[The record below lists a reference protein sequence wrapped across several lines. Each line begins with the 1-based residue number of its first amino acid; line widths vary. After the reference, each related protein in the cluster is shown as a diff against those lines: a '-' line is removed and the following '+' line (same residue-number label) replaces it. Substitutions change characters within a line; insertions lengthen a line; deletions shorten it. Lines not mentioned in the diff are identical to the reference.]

1 MKIFKLIYNELVKQ
15 FKKPSI
21 KIIYSLIL
29 VSAIVLPMVISKIP
43 QDKYM
48 NNALESNKFLLQ
60 QAKENTKFYED
71 DKSIKGKM
79 SYKYSLI
86 EEEYMKLFVD
96 NKIGLED
103 WREQQTENFKES
115 AYKLASIEFA
125 IAGYNQDVVMQ
136 NLIGTDP
143 NVVGSYYKMS
153 FDKKKEVQAQLIL
166 EKEKQ
171 KSIIENKDY
180 NSYTQEEITKKH
192 EYILQHKKTIKEYE
206 KLKVKSLQSK
216 DGKAKL
222 EKLKKESKDAEKSI
236 EEFNQDIKILQFR
249 LNNDINYD
257 LNNWKNNAIVTIQKE
272 IQDLRV
278 ELMSEKQYALTA
290 TQQGYYLT
298 YDEYVK
304 NYREQKEKRIET
316 IKRIWYGLENNISDL
331 NDVRDA
337 RSVVDGT
344 YEIYIILAIVMVI
357 IMGGGII
364 ASEFSKGTIR
374 LLLIRPV
381 SRWKILLSK
390 LLSILLV
397 GFSIVALGT
406 GILYITSGYVF
417 GFDAYK
423 IPLLETVNGSI
434 IHIDFMKFLI
444 SKVLL
449 SSSSLLFISV
459 LVFSISTLAKNTALA
474 VGISMILYLGV
485 GPTVDLLISMKQTWV
500 INTLI
505 PYINASY
512 FRLIPMT
519 SQSLE
524 QGFGLQMQ
532 YNWGA
537 IQLLIASLIMLVI
550 TFVVFVKKDVK
561 N

>member
-48 NNALESNKFLLQ
+48 KNALESNKFLLQ

-71 DKSIKGKM
+71 DKSVKGKM

-103 WREQQTENFKES
+103 WREQQRENFKES

-136 NLIGTDP
+136 NLVGTDH
-143 NVVGSYYKMS
+143 NVVASYYKMS

-222 EKLKKESKDAEKSI
+222 EKLKKEAKDAEKSI

-337 RSVVDGT
+337 RSVVNGT

-390 LLSILLV
+390 LFSILLV

-406 GILYITSGYVF
+406 GILYISSGYVF

-512 FRLIPMT
+512 FRLMPMT

-524 QGFGLQMQ
+524 QGFGMQMQ

-537 IQLLIASLIMLVI
+537 IQLLIASAIMLVI

>member
-1 MKIFKLIYNELVKQ
+1 MKMFKLIYNELVKQ

-48 NNALESNKFLLQ
+48 EDALESNKFLLQ
-60 QAKENTKFYED
+60 QAEENTKSYKD
-71 DKSIKGKM
+71 DKSVKGII

-86 EEEYMKLFVD
+86 EEEYLKLFVD
-96 NKIGLED
+96 NKIGFED
-103 WREQQTENFKES
+103 WRKQES
-115 AYKLASIEFA
+115 DYFRETAYKLASIEFA

-136 NLIGTDP
+136 NLIETDH
-143 NVVGSYYKMS
+143 NVVASYYKMS

-180 NSYTQEEITKKH
+180 NGYTQEEITKKQ
-192 EYILQHKKTIKEYE
+192 EYILQHKKTIKGYE
-206 KLKVKSLQSK
+206 KLKAKNLQSK
-216 DGKAKL
+216 DAKAKL
-222 EKLKKESKDAEKSI
+222 EKLKKEAKDAEKSI

-257 LNNWKNNAIVTIQKE
+257 LNNWKNNSIVTIQKE

-278 ELMSEKQYALTA
+278 ELMSEKQYASTA

-298 YDEYVK
+298 YYEYVK
-304 NYREQKEKRIET
+304 NYHEQKEKRIEK
-316 IKRIWYGLENNISDL
+316 IKRIWYGLENNIPDL
-331 NDVRDA
+331 DDVRDA

-344 YEIYIILAIVMVI
+344 YEIYIILSIVMVI

-406 GILYITSGYVF
+406 GILYISSGYVF

-444 SKVLL
+444 FKVLL
-449 SSSSLLFISV
+449 SSSSLLFISA

-524 QGFGLQMQ
+524 QGFGMQMQ

-537 IQLLIASLIMLVI
+537 IQLLIASAIMLVI

>member
-1 MKIFKLIYNELVKQ
+1 M
-15 FKKPSI
+15 
-21 KIIYSLIL
+21 
-29 VSAIVLPMVISKIP
+29 
-43 QDKYM
+43 
-48 NNALESNKFLLQ
+48 
-60 QAKENTKFYED
+60 
-71 DKSIKGKM
+71 
-79 SYKYSLI
+79 
-86 EEEYMKLFVD
+86 
-96 NKIGLED
+96 
-103 WREQQTENFKES
+103 
-115 AYKLASIEFA
+115 
-125 IAGYNQDVVMQ
+125 
-136 NLIGTDP
+136 
-143 NVVGSYYKMS
+143 
-153 FDKKKEVQAQLIL
+153 
-166 EKEKQ
+166 
-171 KSIIENKDY
+171 
-180 NSYTQEEITKKH
+180 
-192 EYILQHKKTIKEYE
+192 
-206 KLKVKSLQSK
+206 
-216 DGKAKL
+216 
-222 EKLKKESKDAEKSI
+222 
-236 EEFNQDIKILQFR
+236 QFR

-406 GILYITSGYVF
+406 GILYISSGYVF

-423 IPLLETVNGSI
+423 IPLLVTVNGSI

>member
-222 EKLKKESKDAEKSI
+222 EKLKKEAKDAEKSI